1 MRIAALL
8 LATALVAACG
18 ADGPPEAPMMNTTI
32 TVGTGGVY
40 GATSISQGPVS
51 IRVGTGL

>member
-18 ADGPPEAPMMNTTI
+18 ADGPPEAPMMNSTVTI
-32 TVGTGGVY
+32 GTGGGY
-40 GATSISQGPVS
+40 GATSVSRGPVS
-51 IRVGTGL
+51 ITLGTRL

>member
-8 LATALVAACG
+8 IATALVAACG
-18 ADGPPEAPMMNTTI
+18 ADGPPETPTMNSTI

-40 GATSISQGPVS
+40 GATSVSQGPVS
-51 IRVGTGL
+51 ITLGTRL